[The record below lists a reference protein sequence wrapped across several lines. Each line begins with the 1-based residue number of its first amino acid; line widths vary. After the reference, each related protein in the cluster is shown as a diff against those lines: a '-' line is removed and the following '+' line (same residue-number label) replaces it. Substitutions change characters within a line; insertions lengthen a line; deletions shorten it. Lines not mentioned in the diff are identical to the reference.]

1 MKLIIAIIQDEDHH
15 KLNRLLMEKGF
26 RATRLATS
34 GGFLRAGNTTMMIGV
49 ENERVEEVLGL
60 IEQVWKPRKQTV
72 TAPAPTV
79 DTSGFF
85 IPYPVE
91 VTVGGATIFVLDV
104 EQFKRLT

>member
-34 GGFLRAGNTTMMIGV
+34 GGCLRAGNTTMMIGV
-49 ENERVEEVLGL
+49 DNERVQEVLDL
-60 IEQVWKPRKQTV
+60 IEQVCKPRKQTV

-79 DTSGFF
+79 DTTGFF